1 LASLRHTFFDAL
13 LIIVSCAGL
22 ADTIAADQTVTVT
35 TTVTGNVGDSTYV
48 IALEFLLLL
57 VLIVA
62 VVVVI
67 LLVRLYRK
75 TRF

>member
-1 LASLRHTFFDAL
+1 MASLRHTLLEAL

-22 ADTIAADQTVTVT
+22 ADAIAADQTVTVT
-35 TTVTGNVGDSTYV
+35 TTVTGNLGDSAYV
-48 IALEFLLLL
+48 MALEFLLLL
-57 VLIVA
+57 VLVVA